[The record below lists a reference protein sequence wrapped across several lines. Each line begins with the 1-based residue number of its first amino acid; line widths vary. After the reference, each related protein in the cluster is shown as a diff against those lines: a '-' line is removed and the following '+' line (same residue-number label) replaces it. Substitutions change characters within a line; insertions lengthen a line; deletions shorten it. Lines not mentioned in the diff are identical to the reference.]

1 MYDNFLKMDKI
12 KEPMKKNRRSN
23 SDDLC
28 IEKKYERNNEVTQ
41 KNVFYPWKPLIKT
54 KKSRKKVIIKR
65 LINLKPKKT
74 KTIITSK

>member
-28 IEKKYERNNEVTQ
+28 IEKKYERNNFRTNEIV
-41 KNVFYPWKPLIKT
+41 Y
-54 KKSRKKVIIKR
+54 
-65 LINLKPKKT
+65 
-74 KTIITSK
+74 